1 MLKSWTT
8 SINKVSHII
17 IICLFAISVFSCTE
31 NQTTNN
37 QKSVSK
43 MTEES
48 LLKANRY
55 LVRTEEENIQDF
67 LLRYKWNMES
77 SGTGLRYLIEPSGS
91 GTKVQYGNLVT
102 LSYTIRLLSGDIV
115 KSSDREGL
123 MKFTAGKGGV
133 EAGLE
138 EGIKMMR
145 KGDKAKFILPSHLA
159 FGLLGDGDNIPSKA
173 TLVYEIEI
181 TDIQ

>member
-8 SINKVSHII
+8 SINTLSRFLTIVVFG
-17 IICLFAISVFSCTE
+17 CSVISCTE
-31 NQTTNN
+31 NQTTNK

-43 MTEES
+43 TTEES

-55 LVRTEEENIQDF
+55 LVRSEEENIQDF
-67 LLRYKWNMES
+67 LVRYKWDMES
-77 SGTGLRYLIEPSGS
+77 TGTGLRYLIEPSGS

-159 FGLLGDGDNIPSKA
+159 FGLLGNGDNIPSKA